1 MKQNF
6 SKAEEALA
14 NRLKQMEVD
23 HLNKLAEIAQRVGK
37 PELRNMIE
45 KAALA
50 ANKTALERKAVFHF
64 VKEGLK
70 KYKEPVVFTA
80 VGTTLDEVQKV
91 VQQTEPLSNEQ
102 WQLLTKVKESMQSA
116 KQRYLQGHPGIN
128 DNQIVEKERKKH
140 INKRFNVN
148 EKWLPLQ

>member
-6 SKAEEALA
+6 SKAEEALEK
-14 NRLKQMEVD
+14 RLKQMEVD
-23 HLNKLAEIAQRVGK
+23 HLNKLADISQRVGK

-50 ANKTALERKAVFHF
+50 ANKTALERKSIKHF
-64 VKEGLK
+64 VTEGLK
-70 KYKEPVVFTA
+70 KYKDPAVFKA
-80 VGTTLDEVQKV
+80 AGTTLEDAQKM
-91 VQQTEPLSNEQ
+91 VQQTEPLSSDQ
-102 WQLLTKVKESMQSA
+102 WKLLGKLREAMQNA
-116 KQRYLQGHPGIN
+116 KQQYLQAHPNIN
-128 DNQIVEKERKKH
+128 DEQIVEKERKKH